1 VSIEASYKAYIT
13 EAYVYLYHGSDYGH
27 QARDRLR
34 TSPEEILPRKMV
46 ATAKCR
52 LGTTSAPLEL
62 VLSFTYAPSIK
73 ITRNQ

>member
-1 VSIEASYKAYIT
+1 MSIEASYKAYIT
-13 EAYVYLYHGSDYGH
+13 EAYVYLYHGWDYGH
-27 QARDRLR
+27 QERDRLR

-52 LGTTSAPLEL
+52 LGTSAPLEL
-62 VLSFTYAPSIK
+62 VLSFTYTPSIK